1 MKLIEREQAALI
13 VANEN
18 FVCVDEDTNKYE
30 LDGIAYMYTDG
41 VLLEIEED
49 TMNEADLDM
58 ESISEEALVDTIT
71 SEVGL

>member
-41 VLLEIEED
+41 VLLEIEEE

>member
-30 LDGIAYMYTDG
+30 LDGIEYMYTEG
-41 VLLEIEED
+41 VLLEIEEE

>member
-1 MKLIEREQAALI
+1 MKLIESEQTALI

-30 LDGIAYMYTDG
+30 LDGIAYVYTDG
-41 VLLEIEED
+41 VLLEIEEE

-58 ESISEEALVDTIT
+58 EAISEEALVDTIT